1 MPRANVYAD
10 APLRSDDLPPDVRL
24 MNGTATLL
32 YALLA
37 LAAAA
42 VVLHWAV
49 RQPAFAL
56 RGISVHGEVARNS
69 VSTIRSNALPRL
81 SGTFFTLDLKQAQQA
96 FESVPWVRHA
106 VLHRVWPNRLAVQ
119 LEEHRP
125 VALWGEGEDTRK
137 LVNHLGEVFEANLG
151 DVEDDGLPTLQ
162 GPDGSAPSALALFGR
177 LKPVL
182 AKLDQ
187 AIDTLALSGRGSWRA
202 GLADGA
208 SIELGRGSEDDVVAR
223 AERFAATV
231 TQVTSRYQR
240 PIEYADLRHRDGYA
254 LRLRGVTTTLVVP
267 PPAPAAAAPARAAA
281 RTPPLTPA
289 VRPRKPN

>member
-10 APLRSDDLPPDVRL
+10 APLSSADLPPDVRL

-32 YALLA
+32 YTLLA

-42 VVLHWAV
+42 VALHWAV
-49 RQPAFAL
+49 RLPAFAI
-56 RGISVHGEVARNS
+56 RGISVHGEVTRNS

-106 VLHRVWPNRLAVQ
+106 VLRRVWPNHLAVR
-119 LEEHRP
+119 LEEHHP
-125 VALWGEGEDTRK
+125 VALWGEAEDTRK

-151 DVEDDGLPTLQ
+151 DVEDDDLPTLQ
-162 GPDGSAPSALALFGR
+162 GPDGSAPLALALFGR

-202 GLADGA
+202 ELADGA
-208 SIELGRGSEDDVVAR
+208 TVELGRGSEEDVVAR

-240 PIEYADLRHRDGYA
+240 SIEYADLRHRDGYA
-254 LRLRGVTTTLVVP
+254 LRLRGITTTSAP
-267 PPAPAAAAPARAAA
+267 PPAPPAPARAAT
-281 RTPPLTPA
+281 RIPA
-289 VRPRKPN
+289 PAPGARPRKQN